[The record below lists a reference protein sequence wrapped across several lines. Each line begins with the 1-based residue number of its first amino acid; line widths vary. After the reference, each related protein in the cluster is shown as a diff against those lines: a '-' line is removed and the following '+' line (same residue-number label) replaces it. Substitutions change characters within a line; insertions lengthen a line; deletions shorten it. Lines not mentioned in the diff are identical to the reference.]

1 MSKSWSKSCFALIL
15 LVLGVSSYGQT
26 ANVVNV
32 TSVRNDI
39 LGGPQ
44 AGQNFTYTYE
54 PDGAGGSGKF
64 AQ

>member
-15 LVLGVSSYGQT
+15 LILGVSSYGQT
-26 ANVVNV
+26 GNVVNV

-39 LGGPQ
+39 LGGLRRGKILHIPTNLTAQ
-44 AGQNFTYTYE
+44 EGL
-54 PDGAGGSGKF
+54 GKF